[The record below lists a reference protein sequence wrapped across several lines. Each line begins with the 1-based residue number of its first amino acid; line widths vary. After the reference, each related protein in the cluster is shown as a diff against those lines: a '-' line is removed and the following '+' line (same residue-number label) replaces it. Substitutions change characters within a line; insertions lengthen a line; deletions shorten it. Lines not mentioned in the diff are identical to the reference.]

1 MSAAIHVGVTNL
13 EQERITMYNARNHR
27 HRRRPARLA
36 ARLSALYAAALAAI
50 LLASGTA
57 SAQST
62 GSTTAAPSA
71 QATAPAATLGGGPD
85 LQGIWDFTMRVGDR
99 SSPGFFAIGPVEQG
113 WAGSLTLYLTNTLAI
128 RVLTVDGDSVRM
140 VVASREGDVRFFAR
154 LTDNGR
160 AMEGIVEY
168 HGGAR
173 LPMTAT
179 RRVQPVLPQ

>member
-1 MSAAIHVGVTNL
+1 ML
-13 EQERITMYNARNHR
+13 KARNATSDR
-27 HRRRPARLA
+27 TVLRQTY
-36 ARLSALYAAALAAI
+36 RLSCQTLAALAVI
-50 LLASGTA
+50 VLASGTA

-62 GSTTAAPSA
+62 GSPPVTPPARTGAS
-71 QATAPAATLGGGPD
+71 AATLGGAVD

-99 SSPGFFAIGPVEQG
+99 SSPGFFALGPVEQG

-140 VVASREGDVRFFAR
+140 VVASREGDVRFLAR
-154 LTDNGR
+154 LTQNGR

-173 LPMTAT
+173 LPMIAT
-179 RRVQPVLPQ
+179 RRVQPVLSP